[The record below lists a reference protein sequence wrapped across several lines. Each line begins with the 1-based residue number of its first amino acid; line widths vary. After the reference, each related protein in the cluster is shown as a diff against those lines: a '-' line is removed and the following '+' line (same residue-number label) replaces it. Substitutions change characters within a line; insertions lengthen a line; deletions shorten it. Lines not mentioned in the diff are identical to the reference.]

1 MVTEAGKVVNSRNWD
16 NIRYKDALE
25 SCRIYNNRMLRE
37 RNARRRNAER
47 ESEVSM
53 IAQVKRCAHH
63 RQPAQKNTQVFS
75 YPSTKFRCKSRPSL
89 ETMCPSDPPD
99 RPNTPDNTALDEILA
114 RHLANNPNSD
124 ESDDEEYGTKRKKK
138 INTRTTRRRK
148 TTAYT

>member
-1 MVTEAGKVVNSRNWD
+1 MG
-16 NIRYKDALE
+16 YKDALE

-37 RNARRRNAER
+37 RNVRRKNAER

-63 RQPAQKNTQVFS
+63 RQPAQKTTQ
-75 YPSTKFRCKSRPSL
+75 FRCKSRPSL